1 MNLIMKEWSDVDLDQ
16 LSLFLSEN
24 CLEFDNLKEKKAL
37 EIKTKLLEYKK
48 KHLDSRIFLWF
59 QEQELQGGVYLYCE
73 EGKYFFFNP
82 GFVGE
87 FPIIKK
93 SLNYSSAVKKLYS
106 EVLKYISMNLPKIKS
121 VHMDI
126 SPKFVKFEPTCNL
139 LKILHEDV
147 GFYKHYFR
155 LLLPL
160 KDLPLKPKPSSL
172 DYGYSQVSKD
182 IEEELYKC
190 YYQSLLHSD
199 LDIFKEQSEK
209 ERKAFFQELL
219 DPEQMNYSASPII
232 RHQNKVIAFALIW
245 NYNEELEKNA
255 HINLMCVLPDY
266 QHKGVGTLLLNK
278 IITAAQQQKYTTATL
293 YTENNRIPYKFYLK
307 NGFKESP
314 GYTTLIWNKKE

>member
-1 MNLIMKEWSDVDLDQ
+1 MKEWSDVDLDQ

-24 CLEFDNLKEKKAL
+24 CLEFDNLNEKKAL

-93 SLNYSSAVKKLYS
+93 SLDYSSAVKKLYS
-106 EVLKYISMNLPKIKS
+106 QVLKYISMNLPEIKS
-121 VHMDI
+121 VQMDI
-126 SPKFVKFEPTCNL
+126 SPNFTKFELTRNL
-139 LKILHEDV
+139 LKIMHKDV

-155 LLLPL
+155 LILPL
-160 KDLPLKPKPSSL
+160 KNISIKPKTNSL
-172 DYGYSQVSKD
+172 DYEFSQVSKD
-182 IEEELYKC
+182 MEEELYKC
-190 YYQSLLHSD
+190 YYQALLSSD
-199 LDIFKEQSEK
+199 LDFFKDQSDK
-209 ERKAFFQELL
+209 ERKTFFQELI
-219 DPEQMNYSASPII
+219 DPEQMNYTASPII
-232 RHQNKVIAFALIW
+232 RYQNKLIAFALIW
-245 NYNEELEKNA
+245 DYNEELEKNA

-266 QHKGVGTLLLNK
+266 QHKGVGTQLLNK
-278 IITAAQQQKYTTATL
+278 IITLAQQQKYTTATL

-314 GYTTLIWNKKE
+314 CYTTLIWNKEE